1 MLMCSHVQAIISWQF
16 TLLFLM
22 YNIRNRLP
30 SLSALPAFEAAA
42 RLCSFTRA
50 AEELNVTQAAIS
62 SQIRALEE
70 NLGTKLFTRQH
81 RKITL
86 TEAGQQFQHAVS
98 VALELVSNSADK
110 LRGQAAGSSQTLA
123 ADTSMAY
130 LWLLPRFAGFS
141 EQFPDIPVN
150 ILATEKESDCMQSDV
165 DLALLYGNGD
175 WPGHDATLL
184 FTEEVF
190 PVCSPAYLERRPSLL
205 DGDSFAEEQLLDLK
219 GQRWDWV
226 DWQHWL
232 VAKDITVPD
241 NVRILG
247 FNNLPLL
254 IQAACQ
260 GQGVG
265 LGWGTLVE
273 RYLQDGSLVRLTDD
287 SLKTGRGYYVIKRR
301 GIRLRADTQTL
312 FDWILEQNASLP
324 VEKV

>member
-1 MLMCSHVQAIISWQF
+1 MPNSRH
-16 TLLFLM
+16 
-22 YNIRNRLP
+22 RLP

-42 RLCSFTRA
+42 RLQSFTRA

-62 SQIRALEE
+62 SQIRTLEE
-70 NLGTKLFTRQH
+70 NLGNKLFTREH

-98 VALELVSNSADK
+98 VALELVGNSADK

-141 EQFPDIPVN
+141 ERFPDIPVN
-150 ILATEKESDCMQSDV
+150 ILATEKESDCMKNDV

-175 WPGHDATLL
+175 WPGYDATLL

-190 PVCSPAYLERRPSLL
+190 PVCSPAYLQKHPALRN
-205 DGDSFAEEQLLDLK
+205 GNFAEEQLLDLK

-232 VAKDITVPD
+232 VAKDVAVPE
-241 NVRILG
+241 NIRILG

-273 RYLQDGSLVRLTDD
+273 RYLEDGSLVRLTED
-287 SLKTGRGYYVIKRR
+287 SLKTGRGYYLIKRR
-301 GIRLRADTQTL
+301 GIRLGADTQSL
-312 FDWILEQNASLP
+312 FEWILTQNRGLAKNQLI
-324 VEKV
+324 